1 MNSLDPAHHLRPVL
15 TVPAEWQADR
25 VLAELRSSDDA
36 FALVEDNGRPQS
48 LLTSH
53 DLELLGDGPLA
64 GHLEQLPVLVLVGTG
79 PSPLDVDDLVHL
91 ARLLIDGHA
100 TGCGVEDD
108 DGRIIG
114 ALHADDID
122 EALPADA
129 IGGDLDRFV
138 GNPGLA
144 PRWYICRLCV
154 PSPSL
159 RAPFAGSEV
168 PNCPRNWL
176 HGPMELEN

>member
-1 MNSLDPAHHLRPVL
+1 MSSLDPAGHLRPVL
-15 TVPAEWQADR
+15 TVPAEWPADR
-25 VLAELRSSDDA
+25 VLAELRSSDAA

-53 DLELLGDGPLA
+53 DLEILDDGPLA
-64 GHLEQLPVLVLVGTG
+64 GQPERMPALVLVGTG
-79 PSPLDVDDLVHL
+79 PAPLDVDDLVHL
-91 ARLLIDGHA
+91 ARLLMDGHA
-100 TGCGVEDD
+100 TGFGVEDD
-108 DGRIIG
+108 DGRIMG
-114 ALHADDID
+114 AVHADEID
-122 EALPADA
+122 AALPADA

-144 PRWYICRLCV
+144 PRWYICRTCV

-168 PNCPRNWL
+168 PSCPRNWL
-176 HGPMELEN
+176 HGPMELEG